1 MKRWQIV
8 FGITLIVLGLF
19 SLIDVFFN
27 INPWRYFGPLLLIGL
42 GILLILRPRVA
53 AYPGGCSKEGHLGS
67 NPT

>member
-42 GILLILRPRVA
+42 GILFGL
-53 AYPGGCSKEGHLGS
+53 
-67 NPT
+67 